1 MLEYAVQIGGET
13 DVSKKIYVIRRPN
26 VPSPEYRILEK
37 KIPGRDG
44 TLLIDEN
51 CIEDIEFEIEF
62 NFLGK
67 PNEWFSIFRQAKK
80 WLLQKGERELK
91 FFDDPFFFYVIK
103 KVTIETAERVCYE
116 IGKFTAKF
124 ICKGTQ
130 FYDSG
135 KEEVDCVN
143 LHENPG
149 IESHPIYKLSGS
161 GTCTL
166 MVNGVIMTADVVDN
180 LIIDTERMITY
191 KANGT
196 LANTAVKG
204 DYEDLYLQS
213 GENAVSVS
221 SGFECKI
228 IPNWR
233 CL

>member
-1 MLEYAVQIGGET
+1 MLEYAVQIGNET
-13 DVSKKIYVIRRPN
+13 DVSNRIYVMRRPN
-26 VPSPEYRILEK
+26 VPSPEYRFTEK
-37 KIPGRDG
+37 TIPGRDG
-44 TLLIDEN
+44 TILIDEGS
-51 CIEDIEFEIEF
+51 IEDIEFEIEF

-67 PNEWFSIFRQAKK
+67 PDEWFSIFRRAKK

-116 IGKFTAKF
+116 IGRFTAKF
-124 ICKGTQ
+124 VCKGTQ

-135 KEEVDCVN
+135 KEEFECAN
-143 LHENPG
+143 LRENPG

-166 MVNGVIMTADVVDN
+166 TVNGATMTANVTDN
-180 LIIDTERMITY
+180 LIIDTERMIAY
-191 KANGT
+191 KADGT

-204 DYEDLYLQS
+204 DYEDLYLQP
-213 GENAVSVS
+213 GENTVSVS
-221 SGFECKI
+221 SGFTCKI